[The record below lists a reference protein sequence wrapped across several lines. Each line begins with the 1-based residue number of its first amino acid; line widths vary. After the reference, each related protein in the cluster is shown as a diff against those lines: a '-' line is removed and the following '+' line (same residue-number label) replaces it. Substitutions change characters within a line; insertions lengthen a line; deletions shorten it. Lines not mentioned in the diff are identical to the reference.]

1 MRQIMPGA
9 TGISTKQHDKTKE
22 NETVGPCSTGQRLV
36 SKWQVTYGVIT
47 FWCSTQH
54 NYENMLISIVAYI

>member
-47 FWCSTQH
+47 F
-54 NYENMLISIVAYI
+54 